1 MPQKEE
7 GNVNVSVV
15 VRIRPLNHRELDS
28 ENHVVTQ
35 MVDEN
40 VLVFDPKEEIND
52 DVFSEAKFR
61 RVRDATCRKRKDLK
75 FVFDRV
81 FNENSTQ
88 QEVFEFTTKHIL
100 EGVLNG
106 YNCSVFAYGATG
118 SGKTHTML
126 GSEDQ
131 PGVMYLTMLE
141 LYERIEQMKD
151 EKICEVAVSY
161 LEVYNEQIH
170 DLLEPKGSLAVREDP
185 QKGTVVQRLSFHQ
198 PKTAKE
204 LLEMLANG
212 NQNRTQHP
220 TDVNAT
226 SSRSHAVFQVYVKQ
240 QDRIA
245 SISKNLR
252 VAKMCLIDLAGS
264 ERVTAT
270 KAQGARFREGA
281 NINRSLLAL
290 GNVINALADGKGKK
304 SHIPYRDSKLTRL
317 LKDSLGGNCQT
328 VMIATVSPS
337 SSSYEDT
344 YNTLKYANRAKDI
357 KSSLKSNIVSLDCH
371 ISKYAA
377 ICEELRREVTQ
388 LKDKLKA
395 YEEGKYAITRSDPST
410 VQPMLSSQQQGLEA
424 ALRNA
429 FANRQLIQKNY
440 FELETRSKEMELKT
454 FFRLRDQERIKILC
468 TEQQLEQA
476 SCKFERSQAASS
488 RRRDHLLEKMQQV
501 EEKLKENGN
510 LISQLGSKIGSDG
523 KTTSFPQILKL
534 SMQNLMLKAEVSNS
548 KQHGDYVTRLMTLQD
563 RDSRQTEKLVTT
575 LLQVARKQF
584 DMLREANLATEDT
597 VSQFSELERLVR
609 GEKAV
614 LWADQISPEESK
626 ANQHSEV
633 TALAT
638 FSKLHLLPENLFE
651 STVPCMIKASA
662 SESAAQIP
670 SEAGAKKRLPTKR
683 CLAELGPLPSLLQ
696 KEESMRLKRRRT
708 EIEVRQD
715 VPSVS
720 ELRKKPSSSRIDQVN
735 IVPKTHIKETQPLS
749 NRSNTLGNEGSK
761 FGPSAENTKRIFTPT
776 ISRKPKTPAS
786 TTPSSCNLFMSSNH
800 DLNETF
806 ETPRVGDLDSTIVLG
821 PSSAQKPKVT
831 MHHDIMTQTNST
843 FLQRLGLTRFTGKSQ
858 PQALFIARNSSV
870 AVSRSAT
877 KAHSRT
883 TGQREKRYSSGSLS
897 RMGGQRNQNKSRKSP
912 VCKKQFTSGSH
923 KTKKLSRT
931 SLKTQCAER
940 KKTNNVKNKSKQ
952 ITFRTEVRESESTAT
967 MSVITAAE
975 SGAHQLQGTDS
986 VQCRAPSSS
995 PRFCLGKRSGTSGKV
1010 PVIQSFEF
1018 LSQSGVKDSQQ
1029 DLLPEQRTSEIIKQS
1044 E

>member
-7 GNVNVSVV
+7 GNVNVTVV
-15 VRIRPLNHRELDS
+15 VRIRPLMHRELDS
-28 ENHVVTQ
+28 ENHAVAQV
-35 MVDEN
+35 VDEN
-40 VLVFDPKEEIND
+40 VLVFDPKDEIND

-61 RVRDATCRKRKDLK
+61 DKDVTRRKRKDLK

-317 LKDSLGGNCQT
+317 LKDSLGGNCHT

-337 SSSYEDT
+337 ASSYEDT

-395 YEEGKYAITRSDPST
+395 YEEGNCAITRSDPST
-410 VQPMLSSQQQGLEA
+410 AQAMLSSQQQGLEA

-429 FANRQLIQKNY
+429 FASRQLIQKDY
-440 FELETRSKEMELKT
+440 FQLEAHAKEIELKA
-454 FFRLRDQERIKILC
+454 FFRLRDQERIRILC

-488 RRRDHLLEKMQQV
+488 CRRDHLLEKMQQV

-510 LISQLGSKIGSDG
+510 LISQLGTKIGSDG

-534 SMQNLMLKAEVSNS
+534 SMKNLMLEAEASNS
-548 KQHGDYVTRLMTLQD
+548 KQHSDYVTRLMTLQD

-575 LLQVARKQF
+575 LLQVVRKQF
-584 DMLREANLATEDT
+584 NMLREASLANEDT
-597 VSQFSELERLVR
+597 VSQFSDLERLVR

-614 LWADQISPEESK
+614 LWADQISTEESK

-651 STVPCMIKASA
+651 STVPCIKKASA
-662 SESAAQIP
+662 SESATQVP

-683 CLAELGPLPSLLQ
+683 CLAELRPPPCLLQ
-696 KEESMRLKRRRT
+696 KEESMQLKRRRI
-708 EIEVRQD
+708 EIEVCQD

-720 ELRKKPSSSRIDQVN
+720 ELRKKHNSSRIDQVN
-735 IVPKTHIKETQPLS
+735 IVPKTHTKETQPLS
-749 NRSNTLGNEGSK
+749 NRSNILGNEGSK
-761 FGPSAENTKRIFTPT
+761 FGTSAENTKRIFTPT
-776 ISRKPKTPAS
+776 ISRRPKTPAS
-786 TTPSSCNLFMSSNH
+786 TTPSSCNLSTMSSNH

-806 ETPRVGDLDSTIVLG
+806 ETAKVGEQSSLDTTIILG
-821 PSSAQKPKVT
+821 PSSAQKPKFT
-831 MHHDIMTQTNST
+831 MHHDIMTQTNNT
-843 FLQRLGLTRFTGKSQ
+843 FLQRLGLPRFTGKSQ
-858 PQALFIARNSSV
+858 PEALFIARNPSV

-877 KAHSRT
+877 KAHIRT
-883 TGQREKRYSSGSLS
+883 SGQRKKRYSSGSLS
-897 RMGGQRNQNKSRKSP
+897 RVGGQRNQNKSRKSP
-912 VCKKQFTSGSH
+912 VCKKQFTSGEPRTGEH
-923 KTKKLSRT
+923 KFKVRGKKFKGD
-931 SLKTQCAER
+931 LK
-940 KKTNNVKNKSKQ
+940 
-952 ITFRTEVRESESTAT
+952 
-967 MSVITAAE
+967 
-975 SGAHQLQGTDS
+975 
-986 VQCRAPSSS
+986 APSSS

-1010 PVIQSFEF
+1010 VQSFEF
-1018 LSQSGVKDSQQ
+1018 LSQSVVKDSKQH
-1029 DLLPEQRTSEIIKQS
+1029 LLSEPRTSEIIKQS

>member
-1 MPQKEE
+1 MPEEE
-7 GNVNVSVV
+7 GNVTVV
-15 VRIRPLNHRELDS
+15 VRIRPQNRRELDS
-28 ENHVVTQ
+28 ENHIVVHV
-35 MVDEN
+35 VDEN

-61 RVRDATCRKRKDLK
+61 DRDVTRRKRKDLK

-81 FNENSTQ
+81 FNENCTQ
-88 QEVFEFTTKHIL
+88 QEVFEYTTKHIL

-126 GSEDQ
+126 GSVDQ

-220 TDVNAT
+220 TDANAT

-317 LKDSLGGNCQT
+317 LKDSLGGNCRT

-337 SSSYEDT
+337 ASSYEDT

-388 LKDKLKA
+388 LKDKLKT
-395 YEEGKYAITRSDPST
+395 YEEGKSTITRNDPST
-410 VQPMLSSQQQGLEA
+410 VQPVLSSQQQGLEKS
-424 ALRNA
+424 LRNA
-429 FANRQLIQKNY
+429 LLSRQVIQTDY
-440 FELETRSKEMELKT
+440 LELEAHAKEMELKA

-468 TEQQLEQA
+468 TEQQLERA
-476 SCKFERSQAASS
+476 SCKFERSQASS
-488 RRRDHLLEKMQQV
+488 GRRHDHLLEKMQQV
-501 EEKLKENGN
+501 EEKLKENGD
-510 LISQLGSKIGSDG
+510 LISQLGTKIGSDG
-523 KTTSFPQILKL
+523 KTISFPQILKL
-534 SMQNLMLKAEVSNS
+534 SMQNLLLEAEVSNC
-548 KQHGDYVTRLMTLQD
+548 KQHSNYVTRLVTLQD
-563 RDSRQTEKLVTT
+563 RDSQQTEKLVTT
-575 LLQVARKQF
+575 LLQIVRKQF
-584 DMLREANLATEDT
+584 NTLKEASLATADT
-597 VSQFSELERLVR
+597 VSQFNELERLVR

-614 LWADQISPEESK
+614 LWADQINTEESK
-626 ANQHSEV
+626 ENQHSE
-633 TALAT
+633 L
-638 FSKLHLLPENLFE
+638 
-651 STVPCMIKASA
+651 TVPKKAAA
-662 SESAAQIP
+662 SNSTAQAPAEAAP
-670 SEAGAKKRLPTKR
+670 KRRLPTKR
-683 CLAELGPLPSLLQ
+683 CLTELRPPPNLQQ
-696 KEESMRLKRRRT
+696 KEQSMPLKRRRT
-708 EIEVRQD
+708 EIEVHTD
-715 VPSVS
+715 VPSIS
-720 ELRKKPSSSRIDQVN
+720 ELRRENNSSRIDQVN
-735 IVPKTHIKETQPLS
+735 VVPKTYTKETQPFS
-749 NRSNTLGNEGSK
+749 NRSNTLGNKGTK
-761 FGPSAENTKRIFTPT
+761 FVTSAESIKRSFTPT
-776 ISRKPKTPAS
+776 ISRKWKAPAS
-786 TTPSSCNLFMSSNH
+786 TTPISCNLSTTSSNH

-806 ETPRVGDLDSTIVLG
+806 ETAEVNDQTGLDTTVILG
-821 PSSAQKPKVT
+821 PSAAQRSEVT
-831 MHHDIMTQTNST
+831 MSHDIMPQTNNS
-843 FLQRLGLTRFTGKSQ
+843 FLQRLGLPRLAVKSQ
-858 PQALFIARNSSV
+858 PGTLFIARNPSV

-877 KAHSRT
+877 KANVRA
-883 TGQREKRYSSGSLS
+883 TGQRKKRYSSGISS
-897 RMGGQRNQNKSRKSP
+897 RMSGRQLQNKSRRSPACKS
-912 VCKKQFTSGSH
+912 Q
-923 KTKKLSRT
+923 L
-931 SLKTQCAER
+931 
-940 KKTNNVKNKSKQ
+940 
-952 ITFRTEVRESESTAT
+952 
-967 MSVITAAE
+967 MS
-975 SGAHQLQGTDS
+975 
-986 VQCRAPSSS
+986 APYSS
-995 PRFCLGKRSGTSGKV
+995 PRFRSVGKRNGISGNL
-1010 PVIQSFEF
+1010 PVTQSSEF
-1018 LSQSGVKDSQQ
+1018 LSHSSLKNSSKT
-1029 DLLPEQRTSEIIKQS
+1029 LAF
-1044 E
+1044 